1 MAGKLSD
8 RLREVSRRLFVGRSE
23 QRKLFASLLADDNQ
37 DVALLH
43 IYGPGGIGKTSLL
56 YEYRHVCEA
65 GSVPVLY
72 LDTRTI
78 EADPAV
84 FLSAIRQQLDIG
96 PDEDPTVRIGD
107 TGKHVLM
114 LDTYESM
121 LALEQW
127 LYTSFFP
134 ELNDTVLIVV
144 AGRYPPS
151 PTWTDNPGWRS
162 LIKPIALRNF
172 SPDESRQYLSRVGLP
187 EDFQEPA
194 ISYTHGHPLALSLV
208 AESFTHAT
216 ATSFESELEPD
227 FIKVLLDRF
236 VREAPSLDHRLALE
250 ACVLVNNLTE
260 PLLATMLDRTD
271 VRALFEWLRSLSFI
285 ESGARGLFPHDIA
298 REVMG
303 SELRWRNPDQHKM
316 LHQHARAYYN
326 GQLKEAGS
334 DEQGNV
340 LKDYIFLHRD
350 NAIVRPFFLQLQSQ
364 WQGASAAIS
373 TDQYYERDLEQIE
386 AMVVKHEGEESAAL
400 ARMWIQEQPERV
412 ILFRDQ
418 QGAVAGFLLLL
429 ALHEAAPAFL
439 KKDHLAKACVDYL
452 DTNAP
457 LRPGE
462 AATLFRFWMDR
473 DAYQNITQVQSHIFV
488 YMVKHY
494 LTTPNLAFSMLPI
507 SSPTFWKSVFG
518 YADLHHL
525 ETLDFE
531 RNGIPF
537 GVFGHDWRSR
547 PPAAWLDVLA
557 SRETGSGFSST
568 EDTTPQRTVLV
579 LSEEAFGDAVREVFR
594 NFTRRDR
601 LVNNP
606 LLSSRIVADNVSE
619 KADDATR
626 VEVLMELVDEGVA
639 LLQQNAKQAKAF
651 KALDRT
657 YLRPAASQEQAAE
670 LLGLPYSTFR
680 RHLASAL
687 AELTQFLWQK
697 ELGR

>member
-8 RLREVSRRLFVGRSE
+8 RLREASRRLFVGRSA
-23 QRKLFASLLADDNQ
+23 QRKLFETVLSADTHPF
-37 DVALLH
+37 ALLH

-56 YEYRHVCEA
+56 YEYRHLCEA
-65 GSVPVLY
+65 AHIPVLY

-78 EADPAV
+78 EADPAI
-84 FLSAIRQQLDIG
+84 FLSAIRQQLGIANNVAPADMLG
-96 PDEDPTVRIGD
+96 AE
-107 TGKHVLM
+107 GKHVLM

-121 LALEQW
+121 FALEQW

-134 ELNDTVLIVV
+134 ELNDTVFIVV

-162 LIKPIALRNF
+162 LIKTVALRNF
-172 SPDESRQYLSRVGLP
+172 SPDESRTYLSRVGMP
-187 EDFQEPA
+187 EDFQQPA
-194 ISYTHGHPLALSLV
+194 INYTHGHPLALSLV
-208 AESFTHAT
+208 AESFTQTDA
-216 ATSFESELEPD
+216 AAFDGELEPD

-260 PLLATMLDRTD
+260 PLLATMLERTD

-285 ESGARGLFPHDIA
+285 DSGTRGLFPHDLA
-298 REVMG
+298 REVLG
-303 SELRWRNPDQHKM
+303 SELRWRNPDQHKV
-316 LHQHARAYYN
+316 LHQQARVYYN
-326 GQLKEAGS
+326 AQLKDASSE
-334 DEQGNV
+334 EQGNV

-364 WQGASAAIS
+364 WQGSTAAIS
-373 TDQYYERDLEQIE
+373 TDQYHPRDLAQIE
-386 AMVVKHEGEESAAL
+386 AMVTKHEGEASAAL
-400 ARMWIQEQPERV
+400 ARMWIEAQPEHV

-418 QGAVAGFLLLL
+418 QGDAAGFLLLL
-429 ALHEAAPAFL
+429 ALHDASETSL
-439 KKDHLAKACVDYL
+439 KKDPVAQACVKYL
-452 DTNAP
+452 NTNAP

-473 DAYQNITQVQSHIFV
+473 DAYQNITQVQSLIFV
-488 YMVKHY
+488 YMVRHY
-494 LTTPNLAFSMLPI
+494 LTTSKLAFSMLPI
-507 SSPTFWKSVFG
+507 SSPSFWKSVFG

-525 ETLDFE
+525 ESLDFE

-557 SRETGSGFSST
+557 SRETGSGFSGT
-568 EDTTPQRTVLV
+568 AEATPQRTMLV
-579 LSEEAFGDAVREVFR
+579 LSEEAFGEAVRMVCR
-594 NFTRRDR
+594 NYTRRDR

-606 LLSSRIVADNVSE
+606 LLSSRIVADSVAES
-619 KADDATR
+619 ADDAER
-626 VEVLMELVDEGVA
+626 VEVLMQLVDDGVA
-639 LLQQNAKQAKAF
+639 LLQQNVKQAKAF

-680 RHLASAL
+680 RHLATAL
-687 AELTQFLWQK
+687 NELIQFLWQK